1 MRYTSFFVLHA
12 ELHLRQFPSNSSRL
26 NINLTLYLIAA
37 NGERLLTDK
46 HQWQHIR
53 TLLKLAEMGAH
64 RRTAKISTEY
74 LAEKL
79 GISQQTASRHLIGL
93 ERKRWIHRT
102 ITPEG
107 SLIQI
112 DDAGMREIQKLYSQL
127 RFLVEAV
134 YPPSVTLEG
143 TVFTGLG
150 EGAYYISKEVYRKQF
165 IEKLGFDPYPG
176 TLNLK
181 LSTEYDLKT
190 RTELETYPAIEIEGF
205 KNENRTFGLVKC
217 YPATIDNKV
226 KGALIFALRSHYD
239 VSILEVIAPVCLRKQ
254 LNLKDGHKVKVEVFT
269 LP

>member
-1 MRYTSFFVLHA
+1 
-12 ELHLRQFPSNSSRL
+12 
-26 NINLTLYLIAA
+26 LT
-37 NGERLLTDK
+37 EK

-53 TLLKLAEMGAH
+53 TLLKLAEMGAYK
-64 RRTAKISTEY
+64 RTAKISTEF

-79 GISQQTASRHLIGL
+79 AISQQTASRHLIGL

-107 SLIQI
+107 SLIKI
-112 DDAGMREIQKLYSQL
+112 DSAGMQEIQKLYSQL
-127 RFLVEAV
+127 RFLVEAA

-181 LSTEYDLKT
+181 LSTDYDLKT

-217 YPATIDNKV
+217 YPATIGNKV